1 MLLVVA
7 PLALFADAR
16 IAAGLACCLAALAL
30 WRAAAL
36 QERERLRRARPADAS
51 TVVRQLSAWLVRRR
65 RGPVVSEQ
73 ARERGREYATGV
85 QDGAYATLDEV
96 IDRLAE
102 TLRLLPPAPGD
113 SAVPVPGGRP
123 RRAPK
128 PVRTEPAQPPA
139 PGEPR
144 ARRPRERPV
153 PASRTPADPPE
164 ERPYQVRRGPVPAAP
179 PPAAGQPEAPA
190 AGQPERPY
198 RLRRGPE
205 PAAPP
210 PAAGQSEAPAA
221 GQPDRPYRVRRGP
234 VPAVPPPTHPEQV
247 HRPRRG
253 TEPAGSPPAHSEQ
266 VHRPRRGTE
275 PAIPTPP
282 RPERPHQPHQPRRG
296 PEARSTDTGAIPTRA

>member
-1 MLLVVA
+1 MIIAGFVMLLVVA

-73 ARERGREYATGV
+73 ARKRGREYATGV

-113 SAVPVPGGRP
+113 PAVPVPGGRP

-144 ARRPRERPV
+144 ARRPRRTGSPRRDRQPGERPV

-164 ERPYQVRRGPVPAAP
+164 ERPYRVRRGPV
-179 PPAAGQPEAPA
+179 
-190 AGQPERPY
+190 
-198 RLRRGPE
+198 

-221 GQPDRPYRVRRGP
+221 GQPERPYRLRRGP

-296 PEARSTDTGAIPTRA
+296 PEARSTDTGAIPTRAP